1 MFNPGPIFL
10 IIGALLATLGVA
22 MMIPALVD
30 LAQAN
35 NDWVVFAASSLVT
48 TLVGLGL
55 AQTGRGRPA
64 ILSSRQAVLMTVGA
78 WTVLPA
84 FAALPLLWSGA
95 TSTYT
100 DAFFEAMSGITTT
113 GATVISG
120 LDDQP
125 PGVLVWRSMLQ
136 WLGGLGVVVMAVSIL
151 PMLRVGG
158 MQLFKTEAFDT
169 PDKILPRATQIS
181 GSLIAVFSVFTLLC
195 AMAYTAAGMTFFDA
209 VNHAMTTVA
218 TGGYSTRDASIGH
231 FQSGAVELI
240 GIIFMILGSLPFLLY
255 VQALQGRPM
264 GLVRDSQVHV
274 FLILLIA
281 FSLLVALALD
291 PLTAERGVLADLRV
305 ATFNVVSIMTGTGYA
320 SENYGQWGAMPV
332 MVFLVLTL
340 IGGCAGSTA
349 CGMKIFRVQV
359 ALKTVTQ
366 HVRRLAYPHGVFVM
380 RYNGRPVDG
389 SVVSAVM
396 SFIFLYF
403 LLIGVLAIALMAMD
417 LDPLTAF
424 SGAATAIANV
434 GPGLGEV
441 IGPDGNFSTLPDLAK
456 WLMALAMLIGRL
468 ELFTVL
474 VLILPRFWQR

>member
-10 IIGALLATLGVA
+10 IVGALLATLGVA

-30 LAQAN
+30 LAAAN
-35 NDWVVFAASSLVT
+35 DDWVVFAAASLVT

-95 TSTYT
+95 TPSYT

-113 GATVISG
+113 GATVVSG

-125 PGVLVWRSMLQ
+125 PGVLIWRSMLQ
-136 WLGGLGVVVMAVSIL
+136 WLGGLGVIVMAVSIL

-181 GSLIAVFSVFTLLC
+181 GSLIGVFSVFTLLC
-195 AMAYTAAGMTFFDA
+195 ALAYTAAGMSFFDA

-218 TGGYSTRDASIGH
+218 TGGYSTRDASIGY
-231 FQSGAVELI
+231 FQSGSVELV
-240 GIIFMILGSLPFLLY
+240 GIVFMILGSLPFLLY

-264 GLVRDSQVHV
+264 GLVRDSQVRV
-274 FLILLIA
+274 FFLLFA

-291 PLTAERGVLADLRV
+291 PLTAERGTAADLRT

-320 SENYGQWGAMPV
+320 SEDYGLWGAMPV
-332 MVFLVLTL
+332 TVFLVLTL

-349 CGMKIFRVQV
+349 CGMKVFRVQV
-359 ALKTVTQ
+359 ALKTVSQ

-380 RYNGRPVDG
+380 RYNGRPVEG

-403 LLIGVLAIALMAMD
+403 LLIGLLAVALMAMD
-417 LDPLTAF
+417 LDALTAF

-434 GPGLGEV
+434 GPGLGDV
-441 IGPDGNFSTLPDLAK
+441 IGPAGNFSSLPDLAK
-456 WLMALAMLIGRL
+456 WLLSLAMLIGRL

-474 VLILPRFWQR
+474 VLILPRFWRT

>member
-30 LAQAN
+30 LANAN
-35 NDWVVFAASSLVT
+35 TDWVVFAASSLVT

-95 TSTYT
+95 TPTYT

-113 GATVISG
+113 GATVVSG

-125 PGVLVWRSMLQ
+125 PGVLIWRSMLQ

-181 GSLIAVFSVFTLLC
+181 GSLIGVFSVFTLLC
-195 AMAYTAAGMTFFDA
+195 TMAYTAAGMTFFDA

-218 TGGYSTRDASIGH
+218 TGGYSTRDASIGY

-264 GLVRDSQVHV
+264 GLLRDSQVHV
-274 FLILLIA
+274 FLVLLII
-281 FSLLVALALD
+281 FSLIIALSLD
-291 PLTAERGVLADLRV
+291 PLTAERGVIADLR
-305 ATFNVVSIMTGTGYA
+305 
-320 SENYGQWGAMPV
+320 
-332 MVFLVLTL
+332 
-340 IGGCAGSTA
+340 GCHLQRGLHHD
-349 CGMKIFRVQV
+349 R
-359 ALKTVTQ
+359 
-366 HVRRLAYPHGVFVM
+366 HRLCL
-380 RYNGRPVDG
+380 RKLRPVGRDAG
-389 SVVSAVM
+389 G
-396 SFIFLYF
+396 
-403 LLIGVLAIALMAMD
+403 GV
-417 LDPLTAF
+417 
-424 SGAATAIANV
+424 SGAHAHRWMRWLDRLRHEDFPRAGGAENRDAACSASCLSARRVCDALQWTAR
-434 GPGLGEV
+434 GWLGCLRRDELH
-441 IGPDGNFSTLPDLAK
+441 FSLLSAHRRAGHRAHGHGSGSDDRVFQAPQRPSPMLAQV
-456 WLMALAMLIGRL
+456 WVM
-468 ELFTVL
+468 
-474 VLILPRFWQR
+474 

>member
-1 MFNPGPIFL
+1 MFNTGPIFL
-10 IIGALLATLGVA
+10 IVGALLATLGVA

-30 LAQAN
+30 IAASN
-35 NDWVVFAASSLVT
+35 ADWVVFAASSLVT

-95 TSTYT
+95 TATYT

-113 GATVISG
+113 GATVIEG
-120 LDDQP
+120 LDGLP

-181 GSLIAVFSVFTLLC
+181 GSLIGVFSVFTFLC
-195 AMAYTAAGMTFFDA
+195 ALAYTAAGMDFFHA
-209 VNHAMTTVA
+209 INHAMTTVA
-218 TGGYSTRDASIGH
+218 TGGYSTHDASIG
-231 FQSGAVELI
+231 FYQSGQVELV
-240 GIIFMILGSLPFLLY
+240 GIVFMILGSLPFLLY

-264 GLVRDSQVHV
+264 GLLRDSQVHV
-274 FLILLIA
+274 FFVL
-281 FSLLVALALD
+281 LLVFSVLVTFAID
-291 PLTAERGVLADLRV
+291 PLTAQRGTLADLRT

-320 SENYGQWGAMPV
+320 SEDYGLWGAMPV
-332 MVFLVLTL
+332 TIFLVLTL

-349 CGMKIFRVQV
+349 CGMKVFRVQV

-380 RYNGRPVDG
+380 RYNGRQVDG
-389 SVVSAVM
+389 QVVSAVM
-396 SFIFLYF
+396 TFIFLYF
-403 LLIGVLAIALMAMD
+403 ALIGLLAIALMAMD
-417 LDPLTAF
+417 LDPITAF

-434 GPGLGEV
+434 GPGLGDI
-441 IGPDGNFSTLPDLAK
+441 IGPAGNFSSLPDLAK
-456 WLMALAMLIGRL
+456 WLLALGMLIGRL

>member
-1 MFNPGPIFL
+1 MFDTGPIFL
-10 IIGALLATLGVA
+10 IIGTLLATLGVA

-30 LAQAN
+30 LAAAN
-35 NDWVVFAASSLVT
+35 DDWVVFAAASLVT

-55 AQTGRGRPA
+55 TQTGSGRPA
-64 ILSSRQAVLMTVGA
+64 TLSSRQAVLMTVGA

-84 FAALPLLWSGA
+84 FAALPLLWSEAVG
-95 TSTYT
+95 SYT

-113 GATVISG
+113 GATVITG
-120 LDDQP
+120 LDEMP
-125 PGVLVWRSMLQ
+125 PGILIWRSMLQ

-181 GSLIAVFSVFTLLC
+181 GSLIGVFSVFTFLC
-195 AMAYTAAGMTFFDA
+195 ALAYAAAGMAFEDA

-218 TGGYSTRDASIGH
+218 TGGFSTRDNSIAA
-231 FQSGAVELI
+231 FDSGAVEMVAI
-240 GIIFMILGSLPFLLY
+240 VFMILGSLPFLLY
-255 VQALQGRPM
+255 VQALQGRPLS
-264 GLVRDSQVHV
+264 LVRDSQVHV
-274 FLILLIA
+274 FLILLA
-281 FSLLVALALD
+281 LFSLVIAAVLD
-291 PLTAERGVLADLRV
+291 PLTAETGALADLRT
-305 ATFNVVSIMTGTGYA
+305 ATFNVVSVMTGTGYA
-320 SENYGQWGAMPV
+320 SADYGAWGPLAIT
-332 MVFLVLTL
+332 VFLTLTL

-349 CGMKIFRVQV
+349 CGMKVFRVQV
-359 ALKTVTQ
+359 ALKTVSQ

-380 RYNGRPVDG
+380 RYNGRAVEG

-403 LLIGVLAIALMAMD
+403 VLIGLLAIALMAMN

-441 IGPDGNFSTLPDLAK
+441 IGPKGNFSTLPDAAK
-456 WLMALAMLIGRL
+456 WALSGAMLIGRL

-474 VLILPRFWQR
+474 VLILPRFWRS

>member
-1 MFNPGPIFL
+1 MFNTGPIFL

-30 LAQAN
+30 LATSN
-35 NDWVVFAASSLVT
+35 PDWIVFSTSSLVT

-95 TSTYT
+95 TDNYT

-113 GATVISG
+113 GATVING

-136 WLGGLGVVVMAVSIL
+136 WLGGLGVIVMAVSIL

-181 GSLIAVFSVFTLLC
+181 GSLIAVFSVFTIIC
-195 AMAYTAAGMTFFDA
+195 ALAYSSAGMTFFDA

-218 TGGYSTRDASIGH
+218 TGGFSTRDASVG
-231 FQSGAVELI
+231 FYESGSIEVI
-240 GIIFMILGSLPFLLY
+240 GIIFMIAGSLPFLLY
-255 VQALQGRPM
+255 VQAIQGQPM
-264 GLVRDSQVHV
+264 GLVKDSQVHV
-274 FLILLIA
+274 FLILTVG
-281 FSLLVALALD
+281 FTLLVALALD
-291 PLTAERGVLADLRV
+291 PLTADRGSLADLRT
-305 ATFNVVSIMTGTGYA
+305 AAFNVISIMTGTGYA
-320 SENYGQWGAMPV
+320 SEDYGQWGAMPISI
-332 MVFLVLTL
+332 FLVLTL

-359 ALKTVTQ
+359 ALKTVSQ

-380 RYNGRPVDG
+380 RYNGRAVDG

-403 LLIGVLAIALMAMD
+403 LLIGLLAIALMGMN
-417 LDPLTAF
+417 LDPMTAF

-434 GPGLGEV
+434 GPGLGDI
-441 IGPDGNFSTLPDLAK
+441 IGPSGNFSTMPDAAK
-456 WLMALAMLIGRL
+456 WLLALGMLVGRL

-474 VLILPRFWQR
+474 VLILPRFWQT